1 MLEMLNTDFL
11 LELLLAENSLILM
24 AVLTLLAKYFSGN
37 RGERLEATL
46 ETLDSGVTAG
56 AERVEDAYQKLKFQY
71 GELKDLY
78 LATKQA
84 GVNGFSLEETRDL
97 TENAKN
103 TVSGI
108 VQGWVRDGEG
118 VDKTAP

>member
-84 GVNGFSLEETRDL
+84 SADGFSLEETRDI
-97 TENAKN
+97 TEGAKN
-103 TVSGI
+103 AVSGI
-108 VQGWVRDGEG
+108 VQGWVRDEGESM
-118 VDKTAP
+118 